1 MTAQEQPRQT
11 DVPNEARPAPVFTVR
26 DLHVQFRN
34 ATDLAHVVRGVSY
47 EVRPGE
53 IVAIVG
59 ESGSGKS
66 VSSLAAMRL
75 ITAGHSVRYSGS
87 VAIEGQ
93 EILTLSEARMR
104 RLRGRH
110 IAMVFQDPMTS
121 LNPLL
126 TIGRQITE
134 GMLEHLDISK
144 SEADRRAIELLTQV
158 GVTDPERRMRQ
169 YPHEFSGGM
178 RQRVV
183 IAIALSCDPA
193 VIIADEPTTA
203 LDVTIQAQILDLLRK
218 LATDRNVALVLITHN
233 LGLVARYADRVNVMY
248 AGEIVESG
256 ATAQVLSD
264 PRHRYTQGL
273 LSAVP
278 SLSGPLTAELR
289 TIPGQPLRPKA
300 KVVGCP
306 FAPRCAAATDV
317 CSVAPTITQDA
328 TLRRYACHHPH
339 LGGEEAAVAKAAA
352 RSSDFSQHALSELAP
367 ILTVKNLVKHFSI
380 RNVGTVRAVD
390 DISFTVPD
398 GGTLGLVGESG
409 CGKSS
414 VARTLLRLQLAT
426 SGQAMFRGTNILTA
440 SRTEIMALRR
450 KIQVIYQDPYS
461 SLNPRHRVGTILGEP
476 LLVHGLRP
484 DRVAAADRVQELLA
498 LVGLPPD
505 AVDRYPHEMSGGQR
519 QRVGIARA
527 LGMEP
532 ELIIC
537 DEPVSALDVSI
548 QAQVINLL
556 TDLQQRLKLSYLFIA
571 HDLAVVRH
579 ISDLIAVMYL
589 GKIVETGTRDEV
601 FGSPRHP
608 YTKSLLSAVPSLDD
622 LHGNQDRP
630 LPLAG
635 EVPSPLS
642 PPSGCVFRTRCP
654 IAAPECA
661 QAMPSPR
668 WFSPT
673 HTASCIKVQ

>member
-1 MTAQEQPRQT
+1 MKVTMTQLDQPSQIAQSTEPAT
-11 DVPNEARPAPVFTVR
+11 APVFAIR
-26 DLHVQFRN
+26 DLNVQFRN
-34 ATDLAHVVRGVSY
+34 ATDLTHVVRGVSY
-47 EVRPGE
+47 DVRPGE

-75 ITAGHSVRYSGS
+75 ITAGNAVRYTGS
-87 VAIEGQ
+87 VAIDGR
-93 EILTLSEARMR
+93 EILTMPEAQMR

-134 GMLEHLDISK
+134 GMLEHLDISQA
-144 SEADRRAIELLTQV
+144 EANRRAIDLLTQV

-183 IAIALSCDPA
+183 IAIALSCDPE

-218 LATDRNVALVLITHN
+218 LATERNVALVLITHN

-248 AGEIVESG
+248 AGEIVEAG
-256 ATAQVLSD
+256 ATADVLSD

-278 SLSGPLTAELR
+278 SLSGPLTAALQ
-289 TIPGQPLRPKA
+289 TIPGQPPRPKA
-300 KVVGCP
+300 QVTGCA
-306 FAPRCAAATDV
+306 FAPRCAAATAA
-317 CSVAPTITQDA
+317 CAVAPAFTQTA
-328 TLRRYACHHPH
+328 GGRRYACHHPH
-339 LGGEEAAVAKAAA
+339 LTDEAAA
-352 RSSDFSQHALSELAP
+352 RPRPQARVAEAATGSAP
-367 ILTVKNLVKHFSI
+367 ILTVTNLTKHFAI
-380 RNVGTVRAVD
+380 RNVGTVKAVD
-390 DISFTVPD
+390 DVSFTVPD

-414 VARTLLRLQLAT
+414 VARTLLRLQTAT
-426 SGQAMFRGTNILTA
+426 SGQAMFRGTDILTA
-440 SRTEIMALRR
+440 SRAELMALRR

-461 SLNPRHRVGTILGEP
+461 SLNPRHRIGTILGEP
-476 LLVHGLRP
+476 LLVHGLRAT
-484 DRVAAADRVQELLA
+484 RTAAADRVQELLE
-498 LVGLPPD
+498 LVGLSPD
-505 AVDRYPHEMSGGQR
+505 VAGRYPHEMSGGQR

-556 TDLQQRLKLSYLFIA
+556 TDLQRRLKLSYLFIA

-579 ISDLIAVMYL
+579 ISDVIAVMYL
-589 GKIVETGTRDEV
+589 GKIVETGTRAEV

-622 LHGNQDRP
+622 LSGAASRP
-630 LPLAG
+630 PPLAG

-654 IAAPECA
+654 IATADCAKAPPA
-661 QAMPSPR
+661 AR
-668 WFSPT
+668 HLSPT
-673 HTASCIKVQ
+673 HAASCIKVQ